1 MGEAQVQ
8 VVEDVCAS
16 RLTAEQVCLSAGGFA
31 TLDLAVP
38 ADFSRPGA
46 RPQVMLSSDASIAA
60 FTVAAVLPSCDTGV
74 AQVALGDPDR
84 LFRGG
89 MPSATVRATT
99 DLFADQQLTETVT
112 AAGDIA
118 VIAPH
123 GGAIER
129 RTAEQV
135 ALVSADERLQLDTWV
150 CVGRGLNQNPRL
162 HITSD
167 DISEQSFPG
176 FRDLLEREHSMAVSF
191 HGFTSVT
198 NPYTGAALD
207 VIVGGQFDL
216 DGRDEIADRIR
227 HRLPADPE
235 YRVFVTTS
243 CRDPFSGL
251 SPGNVVNRL
260 SDAGGVQIEQSQRL
274 RQSVKATR
282 LVAQAIVEALL
293 AQNDHG

>member
-16 RLTAEQVCLSAGGFA
+16 RLTSEQVCLSAGGFA
-31 TLDLAVP
+31 ALDLAVP

-46 RPQVMLSSDASIAA
+46 RPQVMLNSGASIAA
-60 FTVAAVLPSCDTGV
+60 FTVAAVLPSCDAGV
-74 AQVALGDPDR
+74 AQVALSDPDR
-84 LFRGG
+84 LFRGA
-89 MPSATVRATT
+89 MPTATVLATT
-99 DLFADQQLTETVT
+99 DLFADQQLRETVT
-112 AAGDIA
+112 VGGAMA

-135 ALVSADERLQLDTWV
+135 ALLSGDERLQLDTWV
-150 CVGRGLNQNPRL
+150 CAGRGLNQSPRL

-176 FRDLLEREHSMAVSF
+176 FHDLLEREHSMAVSF
-191 HGFTSVT
+191 HGFGSAS
-198 NPYTGAALD
+198 NPFTGESLD

-227 HRLPADPE
+227 HMLAPVADF
-235 YRVFVTTS
+235 RVFVATQCS
-243 CRDPFSGL
+243 DPFSGL

-260 SDAGGVQIEQSQRL
+260 AGPGGVQIEQSGRL
-274 RQSVKATR
+274 RQSTEATR
-282 LVAQAIVEALL
+282 LVAEAIAEALL
-293 AQNDHG
+293 PRSRAG